1 MKKELI
7 LTAILAAAAVTGCSS
22 QSPVQTETTEKIQ
35 EIPSESQ
42 GDDKTADGDKTDS
55 DKIDKPF
62 YEGMGMAQTPDISEL
77 LTGSMDLADY
87 KDKWIYNE
95 EYDCYSLEYVVYC
108 EKPADPVKECMNIYV
123 PAAYMNADGTINETG
138 EVNGYTAQTA
148 PVIYKNG
155 VGGYAEADASK
166 ISDKNKEYLE
176 QGYIFVSPASRGK
189 ETQAEDGSYI
199 GKSPAGLVDLKAG
212 VRFLKAN
219 DAVMAGDANKIISV
233 GTSAGGAMSALIG
246 TTGNSEDYRP
256 YLEEI
261 GAVMDSTDDVYAA
274 QVYCPI
280 TDLDH
285 ADLAYEW
292 MYADIQDYNNDMTGE
307 TGTSTDF
314 EQALSKEMAS
324 AYATYING
332 LGLKNPETGEPL
344 TLSDDG
350 KSGSF
355 YDYMVKKTEDA
366 ATTYLTK
373 LEDGSLGVTYSLD
386 DYLKGNYTTSR
397 KGPKGRGTEVAG
409 TDLSSYLKWDGKAAK
424 IADYD
429 MYLSTSNPRM
439 KKVMAFDNL
448 EMTDNS
454 AENMELGDETNRYKH
469 FDPYIE
475 DILEN
480 LKEQFPE
487 EYETYME
494 AYGTVSGDKE
504 VAEKRKL
511 LNPVNYIG
519 TDKQADAA
527 DHIRIRVGTEDGN
540 TSFSISAILALELE
554 NNTDTDVDYALVW
567 AQPHG
572 DADYDGELISWI
584 DSICK

>member
-7 LTAILAAAAVTGCSS
+7 LTAILAAVAATGCSS
-22 QSPVQTETTEKIQ
+22 QASVQTQIQAETTEKAQ
-35 EIPSESQ
+35 EAAPEMPPE
-42 GDDKTADGDKTDS
+42 GRKGDKG
-55 DKIDKPF
+55 DKLF

-87 KDKWIYNE
+87 KDKWVYNE
-95 EYDCYSLEYVVYC
+95 DYDCYSLEYVVYC
-108 EKPADPVKECMNIYV
+108 ENPADPVKECMNIYV

-138 EVNGYTAQTA
+138 EINGYTAQSA
-148 PVIYKNG
+148 PIIYKNG

-166 ISDKNKEYLE
+166 ISDKTKKYLE
-176 QGYIFVSPASRGK
+176 QGYVFVSPASRGK
-189 ETQAEDGSYI
+189 ETQSEDGSYI

-219 DAVMAGDANKIISV
+219 DKVMAGDANKIISI
-233 GTSAGGAMSALIG
+233 GTSAGGAMSALLG
-246 TTGNSEDYRP
+246 TTGNNEDYRV
-256 YLEEI
+256 YLKEI
-261 GAVMDSTDDVYAA
+261 GAVMDYTDDVYAA

-292 MYADIQDYNNDMTGE
+292 MYADLPDYSNDMTGE
-307 TGTSTDF
+307 NGTATEF
-314 EQALSKEMAS
+314 EQALSKEMSS
-324 AYATYING
+324 AYAAYVNG
-332 LGLKNPETGEPL
+332 LGLKDPKTGEPL

-355 YDYMVKKTEDA
+355 YDYMVNETEDA
-366 ATTYLTK
+366 ATTYLTR
-373 LEDGSLGVTYSLD
+373 LEDGSLSVSYSLD
-386 DYLKGNYTTSR
+386 DYLKGNYTTSG

-409 TDLSSYLKWDGKAAK
+409 TDLTGYLKWDGKTAE
-424 IADYD
+424 ISDYD
-429 MYLSTSNPRM
+429 MYLSVSNPRM

-454 AENMELGDETNRYKH
+454 AENMEFGDEANRYKH
-469 FDPYIE
+469 FDPYIA

-480 LKEQFPE
+480 LKAQFPD

-494 AYGTVSGDKE
+494 AYGSVSGDKKVE
-504 VAEKRKL
+504 ESREL
-511 LNPVNYIG
+511 LNPMNYIG
-519 TDKQADAA
+519 TDKKADTA

-540 TSFSISAILALELE
+540 TSLSVAAVLALALEDK
-554 NNTDTDVDYALVW
+554 TDSDVDYALVW

-572 DADYDGELISWI
+572 DADYEGELISWI
-584 DSICK
+584 NSICK

>member
-7 LTAILAAAAVTGCSS
+7 LTAILAAVAATGCSS
-22 QSPVQTETTEKIQ
+22 QAPVQTQTQAETTEKAPEAAPEMPPEGQ
-35 EIPSESQ
+35 
-42 GDDKTADGDKTDS
+42 KGDKG
-55 DKIDKPF
+55 DKPF

-87 KDKWIYNE
+87 KDKWVYNE
-95 EYDCYSLEYVVYC
+95 DYDCYSLEYVVYC
-108 EKPADPVKECMNIYV
+108 ENPVDPVKECMNIYV

-138 EVNGYTAQTA
+138 EINGYTAQSA

-166 ISDKNKEYLE
+166 ISDKTKEYLE
-176 QGYIFVSPASRGK
+176 QGYVFVSPASRGK
-189 ETQAEDGSYI
+189 ETQSENGSYI

-219 DAVMAGDANKIISV
+219 DKVMAGDANRIISI
-233 GTSAGGAMSALIG
+233 GTSAGGAMSALLG
-246 TTGNSEDYRP
+246 TTGNNEDYQV
-256 YLEEI
+256 YLKEI
-261 GAVMDSTDDVYAA
+261 GAVMDSTDNVYAA
-274 QVYCPI
+274 QVYCLI

-292 MYADIQDYNNDMTGE
+292 MYADLPDYSNDMIGE
-307 TGTSTDF
+307 NGTATEF
-314 EQALSKEMAS
+314 EQALSKEMSS
-324 AYATYING
+324 AYAAYING
-332 LGLKNPETGEPL
+332 LGLKDPKTGETL

-355 YDYMVKKTEDA
+355 YDYMVKETEDA
-366 ATTYLTK
+366 ATTYLAR
-373 LEDGSLGVTYSLD
+373 LEDGSLSVSYSLD
-386 DYLKGNYTTSR
+386 DYLKGNYTTSG

-409 TDLSSYLKWDGKAAK
+409 TDLTGYLKWDGKAAK
-424 IADYD
+424 ISDYD

-454 AENMELGDETNRYKH
+454 AENMEFGDEANRYKH
-469 FDPYIE
+469 FDPYIA

-480 LKEQFPE
+480 LKAQFPD

-494 AYGTVSGDKE
+494 AYGSVSGDKKVE
-504 VAEKRKL
+504 ESRKL
-511 LNPVNYIG
+511 LNPMNYIG
-519 TDKQADAA
+519 TDKKADTA

-540 TSFSISAILALELE
+540 TSLSVAAVLALVLE
-554 NNTDTDVDYALVW
+554 DKTDSDVDYALVW

-572 DADYDGELISWI
+572 DADYEGELISWI
-584 DSICK
+584 NSICK

>member
-7 LTAILAAAAVTGCSS
+7 LTAILAAVAATGCSS
-22 QSPVQTETTEKIQ
+22 QASVQTQIQAETTEKAQ
-35 EIPSESQ
+35 EAAPEMPPEGQ
-42 GDDKTADGDKTDS
+42 KGDKG
-55 DKIDKPF
+55 DKLF

-87 KDKWIYNE
+87 KDKWVYNE
-95 EYDCYSLEYVVYC
+95 DYDCYSLEYVVYC
-108 EKPADPVKECMNIYV
+108 ENPADPVKECMNIYV

-138 EVNGYTAQTA
+138 EINGYTAQSA
-148 PVIYKNG
+148 PIIYKNG

-166 ISDKNKEYLE
+166 ISDKTKKYLE
-176 QGYIFVSPASRGK
+176 QGYVFVSPASRGK
-189 ETQAEDGSYI
+189 ETQSEDGSYI
-199 GKSPAGLVDLKAG
+199 GKTPAGLVDLKAG

-219 DAVMAGDANKIISV
+219 DKVMAGDANKIISI
-233 GTSAGGAMSALIG
+233 GTSAGGAMSALLG
-246 TTGNSEDYRP
+246 TTGNNEDYRV
-256 YLEEI
+256 YLKEI
-261 GAVMDSTDDVYAA
+261 GAVMDYTDDVYAA

-292 MYADIQDYNNDMTGE
+292 MYADLPDYSNDMTGE
-307 TGTSTDF
+307 NGTATEF
-314 EQALSKEMAS
+314 EQALSKEMSS
-324 AYATYING
+324 AYAAYVNG
-332 LGLKNPETGEPL
+332 LGLKDPKTGEPL

-355 YDYMVKKTEDA
+355 YDYMVNETEDA
-366 ATTYLTK
+366 ATTYLTR
-373 LEDGSLGVTYSLD
+373 LEDGSLSVSYSLD
-386 DYLKGNYTTSR
+386 DYLKGNYTTSG

-409 TDLSSYLKWDGKAAK
+409 TDLTGYLKWDGKTAE
-424 IADYD
+424 ISDYD
-429 MYLSTSNPRM
+429 MYLSVSNPRM

-454 AENMELGDETNRYKH
+454 AENMEFGDEANRYKH
-469 FDPYIE
+469 FDPYIA

-480 LKEQFPE
+480 LKAQFPD

-494 AYGTVSGDKE
+494 AYGSVSGDKKVE
-504 VAEKRKL
+504 ESREL
-511 LNPVNYIG
+511 LNPMNYIG
-519 TDKQADAA
+519 TDKKADTA

-540 TSFSISAILALELE
+540 TSLSVAAVLALALEDK
-554 NNTDTDVDYALVW
+554 TDSDVDYALVW

-572 DADYDGELISWI
+572 DADYEGELISWI
-584 DSICK
+584 NSICK

>member
-7 LTAILAAAAVTGCSS
+7 LTAILAAVAATGCSS
-22 QSPVQTETTEKIQ
+22 SQAPVQTQTQAETTEKT
-35 EIPSESQ
+35 EESVKGEPLEDQ
-42 GDDKTADGDKTDS
+42 KGDKG
-55 DKIDKPF
+55 DKPF
-62 YEGMGMAQTPDISEL
+62 YEGMGMAQTPDVSEL

-87 KDKWIYNE
+87 KDKWVYNE

-108 EKPADPVKECMNIYV
+108 ENPADPVKECMNIYV

-138 EVNGYTAQTA
+138 EINGYTAQTA
-148 PVIYKNG
+148 PIIYKNG

-166 ISDKNKEYLE
+166 ISDKTYEYLE
-176 QGYIFVSPASRGK
+176 QGYVFVSPASRGK
-189 ETQAEDGSYI
+189 ETQAEDGTYI

-219 DAVMAGDANKIISV
+219 DEVMAGDANKIISI
-233 GTSAGGAMSALIG
+233 GTSAGGAMSALLG
-246 TTGNSEDYRP
+246 TTGNSEDYRV

-261 GAVMDSTDDVYAA
+261 GAIMDSTDDVYAA
-274 QVYCPI
+274 QAYCPI

-292 MYADIQDYNNDMTGE
+292 MYADIQDYSNDMTGE
-307 TGTSTDF
+307 TGTSSDF

-324 AYATYING
+324 AYAAYING
-332 LGLKNPETGEPL
+332 LGLKDPKTGEPL

-355 YDYMVKKTEDA
+355 YDYMVSQTEDA
-366 ATTYLTK
+366 ATTYLTG

-386 DYLKGNYTTSR
+386 DYLKGNYTTSG

-409 TDLSSYLKWDGKAAK
+409 TDLTSYLKWDGKTAK
-424 IADYD
+424 ITDYD

-454 AENMELGDETNRYKH
+454 AENMEFGDETNRYKH
-469 FDPYIE
+469 FDPYIA
-475 DILEN
+475 DILET
-480 LKEQFPE
+480 LKEQFPD

-494 AYGTVSGDKE
+494 AYGNVSSDKE
-504 VAEKRKL
+504 VAESRAL
-511 LNPVNYIG
+511 FNPMNYIG
-519 TDKQADAA
+519 TDKQADTA

-540 TSFSISAILALELE
+540 TSLSVSAVLALALE
-554 NNTDTDVDYALVW
+554 NKTDADVDYALVW

-572 DADYDGELISWI
+572 DADYEGELISWI

>member
-7 LTAILAAAAVTGCSS
+7 LTAILAAVAATGCSS
-22 QSPVQTETTEKIQ
+22 SQASVQTQTQAETTEKAPEAAPQ
-35 EIPSESQ
+35 MPPEGQ
-42 GDDKTADGDKTDS
+42 KGDKG
-55 DKIDKPF
+55 DKPF

-87 KDKWIYNE
+87 KDKWVYNE
-95 EYDCYSLEYVVYC
+95 NYDCYSLEYVVYC
-108 EKPADPVKECMNIYV
+108 ENPVDPVKECMNIYV

-138 EVNGYTAQTA
+138 EINGYTAQSA
-148 PVIYKNG
+148 PIIYKNG

-166 ISDKNKEYLE
+166 ISDKTKEYLE
-176 QGYIFVSPASRGK
+176 QGYVFVSPASRGK
-189 ETQAEDGSYI
+189 ETQSEDGSYI

-212 VRFLKAN
+212 VRFLKIN
-219 DAVMAGDANKIISV
+219 DKVMAGDANKIISI
-233 GTSAGGAMSALIG
+233 GTSAGGAMSALLG
-246 TTGNSEDYRP
+246 TTGNSEDYKV

-280 TDLDH
+280 TDLDY

-292 MYADIQDYNNDMTGE
+292 MYADLPDYSNDMTGE
-307 TGTSTDF
+307 TGTATEF
-314 EQALSKEMAS
+314 EQALSKEMSS
-324 AYATYING
+324 AYAAYING
-332 LGLKNPETGEPL
+332 LGLKDPKTGEPL

-355 YDYMVKKTEDA
+355 YDYMVKETEGA
-366 ATTYLTK
+366 ATTYLTRLK
-373 LEDGSLGVTYSLD
+373 DGSLSVSYSLD
-386 DYLKGNYTTSR
+386 DYLKGNYTTSG

-409 TDLSSYLKWDGKAAK
+409 TDLTGYLKWDGKTAK
-424 IADYD
+424 ISDYD
-429 MYLSTSNPRM
+429 MYLSVSNPRM

-454 AENMELGDETNRYKH
+454 AENMEFGDETNRYKH
-469 FDPYIE
+469 FDPYIA

-480 LKEQFPE
+480 LKTQFPD

-494 AYGTVSGDKE
+494 AYGSVSGDKKVE
-504 VAEKRKL
+504 ESREL
-511 LNPVNYIG
+511 LNPMNYIG
-519 TDKQADAA
+519 TDKQADTA

-540 TSFSISAILALELE
+540 TSLSVAAVLALALEDK
-554 NNTDTDVDYALVW
+554 TDSDVDYALVW

-572 DADYDGELISWI
+572 DADYEGELISWI
-584 DSICK
+584 NSICK

>member
-7 LTAILAAAAVTGCSS
+7 LTAILAAVAATGCSS
-22 QSPVQTETTEKIQ
+22 QASVQTQIQAETTEKAQ
-35 EIPSESQ
+35 EAAPQMPPEGQ
-42 GDDKTADGDKTDS
+42 KGDKG
-55 DKIDKPF
+55 DKLF

-87 KDKWIYNE
+87 KDKWVYNE
-95 EYDCYSLEYVVYC
+95 DYDCYSLEYVVYC
-108 EKPADPVKECMNIYV
+108 ENPADPVKECMNIYV

-138 EVNGYTAQTA
+138 EINGYTAQSA
-148 PVIYKNG
+148 PIIYKNG

-166 ISDKNKEYLE
+166 ISDKTKKYLE
-176 QGYIFVSPASRGK
+176 QGYVFVSPASRGK
-189 ETQAEDGSYI
+189 ETQSEDGSYI

-219 DAVMAGDANKIISV
+219 DKVMAGDANKIISI
-233 GTSAGGAMSALIG
+233 GTSAGGAMSALLG
-246 TTGNSEDYRP
+246 TTGNNEDYRV
-256 YLEEI
+256 YLKEI
-261 GAVMDSTDDVYAA
+261 GAVMDYTDDVYAA

-292 MYADIQDYNNDMTGE
+292 MYADLPDYSNDMTGE
-307 TGTSTDF
+307 NGTATEF
-314 EQALSKEMAS
+314 EQALSKEMSS
-324 AYATYING
+324 AYAAYVNG
-332 LGLKNPETGEPL
+332 LGLKDPKTGEPL

-355 YDYMVKKTEDA
+355 YDYMVNETEDA
-366 ATTYLTK
+366 ATTYLTR
-373 LEDGSLGVTYSLD
+373 LEDGSLSVSYSLD
-386 DYLKGNYTTSR
+386 DYLKGNYTTSG

-409 TDLSSYLKWDGKAAK
+409 TDLTGYLKWDGKTAE
-424 IADYD
+424 ISDYD
-429 MYLSTSNPRM
+429 MYLSVSNPRM

-454 AENMELGDETNRYKH
+454 AENMEFGDEANRYKH
-469 FDPYIE
+469 FDPYIA

-480 LKEQFPE
+480 LKAQFPD

-494 AYGTVSGDKE
+494 AYGSVSGDKKVE
-504 VAEKRKL
+504 ESREL
-511 LNPVNYIG
+511 LNPMNYIG
-519 TDKQADAA
+519 TDKKADTA

-540 TSFSISAILALELE
+540 TSLSVAAVLALALEDK
-554 NNTDTDVDYALVW
+554 TDSDVDYALVW

-572 DADYDGELISWI
+572 DADYEGELISWI
-584 DSICK
+584 NSICK